1 MNPNDPQHRPILQR
15 IARKVMIERGL
26 LVDFPPQALT
36 ELDRIHG
43 PARQADPSPR
53 DLRNLLW
60 CSIDNDA
67 SRDLDQLTVAEA
79 LTGQATKVLVAIAD
93 VEALV
98 KKQTAIDEHARHNT
112 TSVYTAAEIFPML
125 PEKLSTDF
133 TSLNFESERLAIVIE
148 MVIAQDGSLE
158 SSDLYQARVR
168 NHAKLAYNSVADWLE
183 NNGPVPEGIRSVNG
197 LGENL
202 QLQVRVAQ
210 TLKALRHQK
219 GALSLETTDAHPV
232 FHGDELKD
240 FESERRNRAKEI
252 IEDFMIAANGVTAR
266 YLASKMFPSFRRVVR
281 TPKRW
286 DRMMSLAS
294 EHGFT
299 LPPEPNAQ
307 ALEQF
312 LTLTK
317 SSDPLHFPDLSL
329 SIIKLMGAGEY
340 VVNFPGDLA
349 AGHFG
354 LAVRDYTH
362 STAPNR
368 RFPDLITQRLVKAAL
383 TGHSIPYGT
392 DELETLAKHCTEGED
407 AAKKVERQVEK
418 SAAAMLLESRIGNRF
433 DALVTGA
440 ADKGTWVRLL
450 QLPVEGRLVNG
461 FQGMEVGQRLRV
473 ELVHTDVERG
483 YIDFSRVM

>member
-1 MNPNDPQHRPILQR
+1 MNPNDAQHRTVLQR
-15 IARKVMIERGL
+15 IARRVMIERGL
-26 LVDFPPQALT
+26 LTNFSPQALT
-36 ELDRIHG
+36 ELDRIQG
-43 PARQADPSPR
+43 PAGQANPSPR

-79 LTGQATKVLVAIAD
+79 LPEQATKVLVAIAD
-93 VEALV
+93 VDALV
-98 KKQTAIDEHARHNT
+98 KKQTAIDDHARHNT
-112 TSVYTAAEIFPML
+112 TTVYTAAEIFPML
-125 PEKLSTDF
+125 PERLSTDF
-133 TSLNFESERLAIVIE
+133 TSLNFESERLTIVIE
-148 MVIAQDGSLE
+148 MIIARDGSLQ
-158 SSDLYQARVR
+158 SSNLYQAMVR

-202 QLQVRVAQ
+202 RLQDHVAQ
-210 TLKALRHQK
+210 ILKALRHQQ
-219 GALSLETTDAHPV
+219 GALSLETTEAHPV

-240 FESERRNRAKEI
+240 FKSESRNRAKEI
-252 IEDFMIAANGVTAR
+252 IEDFMITANGVTAR
-266 YLASKMFPSFRRVVR
+266 YLASKMFPSLRRIVR

-312 LTLTK
+312 LTTARIA
-317 SSDPLHFPDLSL
+317 DPLGFPDLSL

-340 VVNFPGDLA
+340 VANFPGDRA
-349 AGHFG
+349 VGHFG

-368 RFPDLITQRLVKAAL
+368 RFPDLITQRLLKAAL
-383 TGHSIPYGT
+383 TGRSIPYGN
-392 DELETLAKHCTEGED
+392 DELESLAKHCTEAED
-407 AAKKVERQVEK
+407 AAKKIERQVEK
-418 SAAAMLLESRIGNRF
+418 SAAAMLLEPRIGDRF

-450 QLPVEGRLVNG
+450 QMPIEGRLVSG
-461 FQGMEVGQRLRV
+461 FQGMDVGEKLRV
-473 ELVHTDVERG
+473 ALVHTDVERG
-483 YIDFSRVM
+483 YIDFKKVG